1 MGGDYVE
8 IIRKFT
14 SEKSPSNHADA
25 RRLYPRY
32 SAKSAGE
39 KIKMKRHYFIFF
51 VILLLILLPEISEAQ
66 CAMCKASVESSQG
79 QKNSVAGGINQGIL
93 YLMAVPYLLLG
104 FIFRKQLITLWKVIR
119 KKPVAEED
127 L

>member
-1 MGGDYVE
+1 M
-8 IIRKFT
+8 K
-14 SEKSPSNHADA
+14 KHA
-25 RRLYPRY
+25 
-32 SAKSAGE
+32 
-39 KIKMKRHYFIFF
+39 FILS
-51 VILLLILLPEISEAQ
+51 VILLLILLPEITEAQ

-93 YLMAVPYLLLG
+93 YLMAVPYLLLA
-104 FIFRKQLITLWKVIR
+104 FIFRKQLITVWKLIR

>member
-1 MGGDYVE
+1 M
-8 IIRKFT
+8 
-14 SEKSPSNHADA
+14 A
-25 RRLYPRY
+25 
-32 SAKSAGE
+32 
-39 KIKMKRHYFIFF
+39 
-51 VILLLILLPEISEAQ
+51 LILLPNITEAQ

-93 YLMAVPYLLLG
+93 YLMAIPYLLLA
-104 FIFRKQLITLWKVIR
+104 FIFRKQLITVWKVIR

>member
-1 MGGDYVE
+1 
-8 IIRKFT
+8 
-14 SEKSPSNHADA
+14 
-25 RRLYPRY
+25 
-32 SAKSAGE
+32 
-39 KIKMKRHYFIFF
+39 MKKHYFI
-51 VILLLILLPEISEAQ
+51 LLILVALVLLPNMTEAQ

-93 YLMAVPYLLLG
+93 YLMAVPYLLLA
-104 FIFRKQLITLWKVIR
+104 FIFRKQLVTVWRVIR

>member
-1 MGGDYVE
+1 MV
-8 IIRKFT
+8 
-14 SEKSPSNHADA
+14 
-25 RRLYPRY
+25 
-32 SAKSAGE
+32 
-39 KIKMKRHYFIFF
+39 
-51 VILLLILLPEISEAQ
+51 LLPNITEAQ

-93 YLMAVPYLLLG
+93 YLMAVPYVLLA
-104 FIFRKQLITLWKVIR
+104 FIFRKQLITVWRVIR